1 MEQKLFES
9 LTPEMRAY
17 FISQTDPFHDNPY
30 RLEGAPSDLNSQ
42 SVVMCVNTEFTYNAA
57 SFGLPVTSGEKFDMH
72 VTMLPISTAT
82 PVNGVQNN
90 LVGSFRNG
98 VNAYVGNLIFYP
110 LTICGVAAGGTT
122 YKWTASPLTNVL
134 QYQGLPNDFPSNLVR
149 TASGGFG
156 GRTFR
161 EIGRSFEVVD
171 QTAQLYR
178 QGSVTVYEFPS
189 ECIDRMATYSPI
201 ANSTTT
207 TVTNNRSSTYLRMPA
222 TSVAQATRVPG
233 SKTWD
238 ASHGVYCVGR
248 KTVEQIP
255 FSTGSDQPV
264 VFLGDPQ
271 AETISNTTTYN
282 SFVSLQART
291 QAAVVPGQSTS
302 VTPYGSYGAYF
313 TGLSSEY
320 GTYRIRFKQFF
331 EILAAPSDY
340 DILPLMSPT
349 VPRNPEAEWL
359 VQQTLSKL
367 PCFVPQTMNPKGEAW
382 RKVVKAAGNVLV
394 TLSPLAAS
402 VPGLERTLKLGGETA
417 IHASTLGQKKKK
429 KTDPAKAAK
438 AAALKATSV
447 PSSSK

>member
-1 MEQKLFES
+1 METKLFES
-9 LTPEMRAY
+9 LSPEMRAY

-42 SVVMCVNTEFTYNAA
+42 SVVMCVNTEFTYNAS
-57 SFGLPVTSGEKFDMH
+57 SFGLPTGVGDKWDMH
-72 VTMLPISTAT
+72 IAMLPISTAT

-98 VNAYVGNLIFYP
+98 VNAFVNNIVFYP
-110 LTICGVAAGGTT
+110 LTICGVPAGGTT

-134 QYQGLPNDFPSNLVR
+134 QYQGLPNDYPSNLVR
-149 TASGGFG
+149 QASGGFG

-201 ANSTTT
+201 ANSATT
-207 TVTNNRSSTYLRMPA
+207 TVTNNRTSTYLRMPA

-238 ASHGVYCVGR
+238 ASHGVYCTGR

-255 FSTGSDQPV
+255 FSTGSDQAV

-282 SFVSLQART
+282 SFVSLSART
-291 QAAVVPGQSTS
+291 QASVVNGQSTS
-302 VTPYGSYGAYF
+302 VAPYGSYGAYF

-359 VQQTLSKL
+359 ISQTLAKL

-402 VPGLERTLKLGGETA
+402 VPGLEKTLKLGGEAA
-417 IHASTLGQKKKK
+417 IHASNIGAKKKVQGHPK
-429 KTDPAKAAK
+429 AKPKAKASGAS
-438 AAALKATSV
+438 ATTAS
-447 PSSSK
+447 